1 MCLINSLAIF
11 CLIQMIMLSSLS
23 DLLRFIDEN
32 QLNTEF
38 GGNLEQCH
46 SDWIVLRT
54 VSFLIS
60 RKENDKSFMLQ
71 QKMPLNAHKMELNCK
86 IVYVTI

>member
-60 RKENDKSFMLQ
+60 RKEYCNKKCSQ
-71 QKMPLNAHKMELNCK
+71 NGIKWQNR
-86 IVYVTI
+86 IVCVII

>member
-1 MCLINSLAIF
+1 
-11 CLIQMIMLSSLS
+11 MIMLSSLS

-32 QLNTEF
+32 QLSSEF

-54 VSFLIS
+54 VSFLVS
-60 RKENDKSFMLQ
+60 RKENDKSFML
-71 QKMPLNAHKMELNCK
+71 
-86 IVYVTI
+86 